1 MTKKECFI
9 KLVEKE
15 IFDKPNVEND
25 SELFN
30 NAKDYFMALKDASQL
45 VKMYAMVNV
54 SQYQIVAVGSTVEE
68 CQENYAAQL
77 TKNGLTKTEEPE
89 PEEEAEVTGRIAE
102 IRSAVMEG
110 DTCYFIRLQDEAVY
124 YIINGRII

>member
-30 NAKDYFMALKDASQL
+30 NAKDYFMALKDTKEKEKQPF
-45 VKMYAMVNV
+45 
-54 SQYQIVAVGSTVEE
+54 T
-68 CQENYAAQL
+68 ENGKVVLQCMKDNKDNFNNLFKA
-77 TKNGLTKTEEPE
+77 KN
-89 PEEEAEVTGRIAE
+89 IAE
-102 IRSAVMEG
+102 ILGLSSKTVSGALRKIVTDGYIEKMEG
-110 DTCYFIRLQDEAVY
+110 NPVIYSLTDKGIEIDLTNY
-124 YIINGRII
+124 